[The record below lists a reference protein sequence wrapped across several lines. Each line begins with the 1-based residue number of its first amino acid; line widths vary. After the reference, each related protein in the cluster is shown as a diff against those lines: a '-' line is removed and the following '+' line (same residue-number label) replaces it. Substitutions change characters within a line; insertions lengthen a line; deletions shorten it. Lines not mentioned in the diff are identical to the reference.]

1 MTAPKR
7 SPLPRPVVVSL
18 LVFFVF
24 APCVAG
30 LTRAEPIVV
39 EALAAVGA
47 GLLSLGV
54 GAAVWWWQRR
64 T

>member
-1 MTAPKR
+1 MSAPKR
-7 SPLPRPVVVSL
+7 SPSPRPVVASL
-18 LVFFVF
+18 LVFFVL
-24 APCVAG
+24 APCVAA
-30 LTRAEPIVV
+30 LTRAEPVVV
-39 EALAAVGA
+39 EALSAIGA